1 MEQQYALVVRAWS
14 PGTSVPHLSPSSA
27 TYCASVSS
35 SGKKIIIIITSE
47 KGGLGELVYGRYIE
61 QAWYLGSV
69 LMIALLLFFTSIFSE
84 LKIGD
89 WAIHVLKKLSVVFW
103 DQDFWDHDGKIFTF
117 LYFLEQFRKHRGSLL
132 LEVLKRSF
140 DTIRTDCF
148 FGENLITFQFF
159 LRDCFILTLSLESIQ
174 YIFLESFCFCQ
185 EFKTYLNWVFFFKFE
200 NYLLYL

>member
-1 MEQQYALVVRAWS
+1 
-14 PGTSVPHLSPSSA
+14 
-27 TYCASVSS
+27 
-35 SGKKIIIIITSE
+35 
-47 KGGLGELVYGRYIE
+47 
-61 QAWYLGSV
+61 
-69 LMIALLLFFTSIFSE
+69 MIALLLFFTSIFSE